1 MDKKE
6 KRFYWMKLTEKFMFE
21 ENGPLDFLMRYP
33 SGAKYVVLY
42 QMLCLKTINTCGVF
56 VTVYGEIVVKLTIE
70 KIKQDCKYFSEDE
83 IIVALQLYR
92 QLGLVIEDEKGLM
105 EIKDHASLIGSETDA
120 AQRMRKSR
128 LKKSAIAL
136 LKNECNTECNNVTY
150 REKDK
155 RYVDTNSLDSNTNIV
170 CINNSVSM
178 CPNSCN
184 TAVTKDTHTT
194 TLGKYKNVIVPLDW
208 LEKFKATY
216 GQGYANLVIER
227 LSLYKEAHNIPKQ
240 NDVPYLERFAEEDKA
255 EQNDANSTF
264 DADDFFEA
272 ALKRSYEQDEED

>member
-1 MDKKE
+1 MEKKE

-150 REKDK
+150 RDKEIRYLDNTFSNNKDIK
-155 RYVDTNSLDSNTNIV
+155 SGSSCSNNISEIVTNSVTDLSQDNNDNNDNNDDFLSPLKEFKGKIGEGVLLTDEQFELLCEKLSMEELDLYLSKMSNMV
-170 CINNSVSM
+170 KKGYQFGCS
-178 CPNSCN
+178 
-184 TAVTKDTHTT
+184 H
-194 TLGKYKNVIVPLDW
+194 YKFILKMV
-208 LEKFKATY
+208 
-216 GQGYANLVIER
+216 
-227 LSLYKEAHNIPKQ
+227 
-240 NDVPYLERFAEEDKA
+240 EEDRR
-255 EQNDANSTF
+255 T
-264 DADDFFEA
+264 
-272 ALKRSYEQDEED
+272 